1 MKLLMTKR
9 YVARQAIVDREGKP
23 YAYELLYRN
32 SASNCY
38 PAGTNEDTATKD
50 LISALSVD
58 FNTQELTMGHQAF
71 INFPREVLLSEA
83 VNYLDCKAY
92 MLEVLE
98 NVEIDDILAE
108 RIHNLKKKGYQFA
121 IDDYTGEQDF
131 SRIADDISLIKV
143 DYKDT
148 PIDKQVEIVEEYKC
162 KKLLLCEKVETE
174 AEFQQA
180 LHMGYDLFQG
190 YYFARPT
197 LLTKESIGFSQS
209 SVITLLNETHNE
221 DVDFDK
227 IEQIINADV
236 GLTYR
241 LLAKG
246 NTAQFAGKSVFT
258 RPSQVLVRMG
268 IEELQK
274 WATLMLMHE
283 SAQEG
288 QEPKMELALLRGLFL
303 QGIGKILMPKLD
315 RQERYYLYLTG
326 MFSIFPPGKR
336 AEIFQSMHFTVS
348 EELESAIAELI
359 DFVYSY
365 ELGDYDSVDQFLS
378 AKDLTDGEIL
388 ACYKTAIAQAGE
400 SSSLGK

>member
-1 MKLLMTKR
+1 MTKR
-9 YVARQAIVDREGKP
+9 YVARQAIVDREGKL

-58 FNTQELTMGHQAF
+58 FNAQELTMGHLAF
-71 INFPREVLLSEA
+71 INFPREVLLSQA
-83 VNYLDCKAY
+83 ITYLDPKTY
-92 MLEVLE
+92 LIEVLE
-98 NVEIDDILAE
+98 NVDVDDIVAE

-131 SRIADDISLIKV
+131 SRITDHISLLKI
-143 DYKDT
+143 DYRDT
-148 PIDKQVEIVEEYKC
+148 PIDKQLEIIQEYQC

-174 AEFQQA
+174 EEFQQA
-180 LHMGYDLFQG
+180 LSMGYDLFQG
-190 YYFARPT
+190 YYFSRPT
-197 LLTKESIGFSQS
+197 LITKESIGFSQS

-221 DVDFDK
+221 DVDFDR

-246 NTAQFAGKSVFT
+246 NTAQFAGKAVFT

-303 QGIGKILMPKLD
+303 QAIGKKLMPQLD
-315 RQERYYLYLTG
+315 RKERYFLYLTG

-348 EELESAIAELI
+348 EELETAITELM
-359 DFVYSY
+359 DFVYNY
-365 ELGDYDSVDQFLS
+365 ELGDYDSVDQFLY
-378 AKDLTDGEIL
+378 AKDLTDEDIL
-388 ACYKTAIAQAGE
+388 ACYKSAIAQAGE
-400 SSSLGK
+400 SASLGK